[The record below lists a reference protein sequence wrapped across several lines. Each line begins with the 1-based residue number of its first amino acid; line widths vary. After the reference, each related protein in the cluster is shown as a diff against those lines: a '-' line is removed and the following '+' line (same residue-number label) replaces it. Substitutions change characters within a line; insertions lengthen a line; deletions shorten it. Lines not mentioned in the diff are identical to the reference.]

1 MYNFEA
7 LSDKDRTQMCEDI
20 GIKTPDELF
29 DVIPS
34 RARLNKLD
42 LPEALSE
49 LEAQKKLK
57 KAAQKNKTDYICF
70 LGAGAYKKFIPAAL
84 FDTASRYE
92 FLSAYTPYQP
102 EISQGSLQIMYEF
115 QTIICSL
122 CAQDAANASVYDGAT
137 AAAEAIL
144 MACRIKQ

>member
-49 LEAQKKLK
+49 LETQKKLK
-57 KAAQKNKTDYICF
+57 KAAQKK
-70 LGAGAYKKFIPAAL
+70 
-84 FDTASRYE
+84 
-92 FLSAYTPYQP
+92 
-102 EISQGSLQIMYEF
+102 
-115 QTIICSL
+115 
-122 CAQDAANASVYDGAT
+122 
-137 AAAEAIL
+137 
-144 MACRIKQ
+144 